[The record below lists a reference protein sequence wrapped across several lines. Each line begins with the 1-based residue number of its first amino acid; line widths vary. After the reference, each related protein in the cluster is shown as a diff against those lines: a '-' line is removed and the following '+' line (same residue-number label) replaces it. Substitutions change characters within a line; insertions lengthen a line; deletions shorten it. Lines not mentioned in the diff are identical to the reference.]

1 MKKLLVIICLSLTL
15 AGCGNATVQEQPAL
29 EITEPTD
36 NMVEFHETEEQ
47 EEIKG
52 VIPYKDDESDI
63 IYDTELLQSEYSVI
77 PESFVEAGIE
87 PTQIDDGVLV
97 SLPTTFDELLKSE
110 EWDKDSL
117 SGEFKK
123 LGNGTYSYTLRKST
137 KKDTL
142 TCEVIT
148 WDDIFEIENPTIT
161 QASYSFSSVDENT
174 YFKFMGVTSRSTYDE
189 VIEILGKPFMD
200 MTHDDCKEILYAY
213 DSEDSVCVVIMQF
226 GSTNDVMKK
235 FSISVTDL
243 DMFRT
248 E

>member
-15 AGCGNATVQEQPAL
+15 VGCGNSTVQEQSSL
-29 EITEPTD
+29 KITEPTD

-52 VIPYKDDESDI
+52 VIPYKDDESDV
-63 IYDTELLQSEYSVI
+63 IYDIEFLQSKYNAI
-77 PESFVEAGIE
+77 PESFTEAGIE
-87 PTQIDDGVLV
+87 PAQIDDGVLV
-97 SLPTTFDELLKSE
+97 PLPITFDELLKAE
-110 EWDKDSL
+110 EWDEESL

-123 LGNGTYSYTLRKST
+123 LGNGTFSYTLRKST
-137 KKDTL
+137 NKDTL

-243 DMFRT
+243 DMFKT

>member
-15 AGCGNATVQEQPAL
+15 AGCGNATVQNQSDIK
-29 EITEPTD
+29 ITEPTD

-52 VIPYKDDESDI
+52 VIPYKDDESDV
-63 IYDTELLQSEYSVI
+63 IYDIEFLQSEYSAI
-77 PESFVEAGIE
+77 PEAFIEAGIE

-110 EWDKDSL
+110 EWDKESL

-137 KKDTL
+137 NKDTL

>member
-15 AGCGNATVQEQPAL
+15 AGCGNATVREQSSL
-29 EITEPTD
+29 KITEPTD

-52 VIPYKDDESDI
+52 VIPYKDDESDV
-63 IYDTELLQSEYSVI
+63 IYDIELLQSEYSAI
-77 PESFVEAGIE
+77 PESFTGTGVEPA
-87 PTQIDDGVLV
+87 QIDDGILV
-97 SLPTTFDELLKSE
+97 SLPATFDEFLKAEKWDE
-110 EWDKDSL
+110 ESL
-117 SGEFKK
+117 SGEFNK
-123 LGNGTYSYTLRKST
+123 LGNDTYSYTLRKST
-137 KKDTL
+137 KDDTL

-161 QASYSFSSVDENT
+161 QATYTFSSVDKNT
-174 YFKFMGVTSRSTYDE
+174 YFKFMGITSRSTYDE
-189 VIEILGKPFMD
+189 VIETLGKPFMD

-243 DMFRT
+243 DMFKT